1 MIFTPQY
8 NTLWYLNDKAVSKD
22 KFDHTLEI
30 DLANEQTKC
39 TWNRTSVIYRDLGE
53 GYEVEVNGNFY
64 RYGEEA
70 IYDSALSLIGDF
82 IENGNRTQ
90 DLFDALLK
98 MPEESLK
105 LLALM
110 LDDVSELENGDLRYE
125 Q

>member
-1 MIFTPQY
+1 MAQFNSLFYI
-8 NTLWYLNDKAVSKD
+8 NDERVTQE
-22 KFDHTLEI
+22 KFNSSLDFDLEI
-30 DLANEQTKC
+30 EQMKC
-39 TWNRTSVIYRDLGE
+39 TWNCKSTIRRDLGE

-82 IENGNRTQ
+82 IENGNHTQ

>member
-1 MIFTPQY
+1 MPQY

-22 KFDHTLEI
+22 EFDHSLEI

-39 TWNRTSVIYRDLGE
+39 TWDCTSVIYRDLGE

-82 IENGNRTQ
+82 IENGNHTQ